1 MYLIIIRLIVI
12 DQDIIE
18 NCLMMYIVLSYDHRI
33 IDGKEVV
40 GFLKIIKEL
49 IENLEDLL
57 LEF

>member
-1 MYLIIIRLIVI
+1 
-12 DQDIIE
+12 
-18 NCLMMYIVLSYDHRI
+18 MMYIVLSYDYRI